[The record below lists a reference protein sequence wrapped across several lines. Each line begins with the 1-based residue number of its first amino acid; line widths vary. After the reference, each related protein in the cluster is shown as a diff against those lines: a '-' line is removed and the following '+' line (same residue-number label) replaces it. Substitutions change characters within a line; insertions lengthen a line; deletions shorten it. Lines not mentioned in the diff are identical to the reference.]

1 MVEAAGVI
9 TVALIVGWWI
19 FIEYEVFRHDQLTFE
34 VVPSCGAG
42 ADNREIGDLDRAFV
56 SQEWAGEQLVLRV
69 SDVTVC
75 GYTTER
81 VSAQVVGSRMYLK
94 LKYSPR
100 DGMSAACLCRH
111 TTLIRVDGLNGREY
125 VASVVRWP

>member
-1 MVEAAGVI
+1 MIEAAGVI

-19 FIEYEVFRHDQLTFE
+19 FIEYEFFRHDRLTFE

-42 ADNREIGDLDRAFV
+42 ADNREVDALNRTFV

-81 VSAQVVGSRMYLK
+81 VSAQVVGSGMYLK
-94 LKYSPR
+94 LKYAPR
-100 DGMSAACLCRH
+100 DGMGAACLCRH
-111 TTLIRVDGLNGREY
+111 TTLIRLNGLNRREY
-125 VASVVRWP
+125 AASVVRWP